1 MLAVVASSLGFG
13 RRVVMAEA
21 APPDLTEVPA
31 AGCLHV
37 VFRGEKVLLYN
48 SGTGEVKDL
57 ACEPEETA
65 AVTVQDNGVGLVTY
79 SSEHRGDELHT
90 DILSKAL
97 CKEGGVDGNE
107 IVHDGDSWERTSLSA
122 LLEQYSH
129 NAVALYDDGIK
140 IGTTQVWRF
149 KAGLPPT
156 RSRVWW
162 SLPHLAAFVVSECI
176 ASHFLKKTKDKTT
189 RVLQWFSWHPEN
201 VRESRRSILTTA
213 SQSEGVVV
221 QKAGPALQF
230 HAATTRATMGILLS
244 WALQPPRADAKFT
257 LAPRMAEKWLCRI
270 ISAASAVGGFPVRGV
285 AGELL
290 FNVSCDGRISVEDL
304 LLHEFMPLRVL
315 AENRLGNYVDA
326 ENTIGLY
333 DFMAVLHTVAHAPSK
348 YPTPGPH
355 ARGWLQAVLEEI
367 HLQVECS
374 MEEDWWAE
382 GRNLDIRP
390 TTAPSGKQTT
400 VSKAFKFAVLET
412 AREMPVSTTPGQMLA
427 SGDVMSDGV
436 APNAVQ
442 GHGSLAKQTITD
454 EVLAY
459 LSAARASCANQ
470 RVIHMTFDGVAAG
483 EENLF
488 FIFWLKG
495 KKGAI
500 APQKVP
506 RVQETPNP

>member
-1 MLAVVASSLGFG
+1 
-13 RRVVMAEA
+13 MAEA
-21 APPDLTEVPA
+21 APPDLTEVSA

-37 VFRGEKVLLYN
+37 VFRGGKVLLYN
-48 SGTGEVKDL
+48 SGTGEMRDL

-65 AVTVQDNGVGLVTY
+65 AVAVQDNGVGLVSY

-97 CKEGGVDGNE
+97 CKEGGVDGEE
-107 IVHDGDSWERTSLSA
+107 IVHDGSSGEQATLSA
-122 LLEQYSH
+122 LLRQYSQD
-129 NAVALYDDGIK
+129 AVSLCDDGVK
-140 IGTTQVWRF
+140 IATTQVWRF

-162 SLPHLAAFVVSECI
+162 SLPHLAAFVASDSI
-176 ASHFLKKTKDKTT
+176 ASSFLKRTKEKTA
-189 RVLQWFSWHPEN
+189 RVLQWYSWHPEN

-213 SQSEGVVV
+213 SRSEGEVV

-230 HAATTRATMGILLS
+230 HAATTRAIVGILLC
-244 WALQPPRADAKFT
+244 WALQPPRVDANFALKPH
-257 LAPRMAEKWLCRI
+257 LAGKWLCRI
-270 ISAASAVGGFPVRGV
+270 ISAASAAGGFPVRGV
-285 AGELL
+285 AGDLL
-290 FNVSCDGRISVEDL
+290 FNVSCDGRVSVGDL
-304 LLHEFMPLRVL
+304 LEHERMPLRVL
-315 AENRLGNYVDA
+315 AENRLADYVDA
-326 ENTIGLY
+326 TNTARLY
-333 DFMAVLHTVAHAPSK
+333 DVMAVLHTVAHSPRR

-374 MEEDWWAE
+374 TEEPWWEE
-382 GRNLDIRP
+382 GRSLDIRP
-390 TTAPSGKQTT
+390 TTSPSGKQTN
-400 VSKAFKFAVLET
+400 VSMAFKFAMLGA
-412 AREMPVSTTPGQMLA
+412 AREMPVSTTPGQMMA
-427 SGDVMSDGV
+427 SGDVMGDGV

-442 GHGSLAKQTITD
+442 SHGTLAKQAITD

-506 RVQETPNP
+506 RVQEPPNP